1 VSGGNPADGVAYE
14 GATVLDAKQA
24 RARPQRSRPPARMPR
39 PSLSACGMT
48 VLSMRQ
54 ALSRACALHARAYA
68 PIPLSMRSHRR
79 MPSVRRA
86 DQARCASRPA
96 GQRASMRARP
106 QGFYKTPVA
115 TLDFASLYPSIMMA
129 HNLCYT
135 TLLPK
140 DRCAAA
146 HPHLPRAA
154 GGRSTIQAAQS
165 RMVRPS

>member
-1 VSGGNPADGVAYE
+1 MKPVATLDFASLYTSIMLAPDHNP
-14 GATVLDAKQA
+14 TPNPNLPCFQ
-24 RARPQRSRPPARMPR
+24 
-39 PSLSACGMT
+39 
-48 VLSMRQ
+48 
-54 ALSRACALHARAYA
+54 
-68 PIPLSMRSHRR
+68 
-79 MPSVRRA
+79 
-86 DQARCASRPA
+86 
-96 GQRASMRARP
+96 P